1 VKNTRR
7 YLFTIAGLA
16 ISCAAC
22 GASAPSKELLT
33 ARDAY
38 AKVSTSSA
46 AEENPEGTREAQTA
60 LAAAEASHLDD
71 AGSDQER
78 SAAYVAT
85 RKSELAAARAEES
98 RLRLDREKAEQAYQ
112 AQLAKQ
118 LTSTQAQL
126 AASQEQL
133 ETLRADAEK
142 ANNER
147 VGWRKKGENLVITLS
162 GVSFD
167 TGGHTLTSD
176 AKKRLDVVAHALKE
190 YPERN
195 TTIAGYT
202 DNAGREEANLAL
214 SQKRADSVKAYL
226 ISQGVPSIRLASE
239 GRGESNP
246 VASNDTPQ
254 GKASN
259 RRVEITLLPKG
270 EPSDRQLVKGVDSA
284 AADPKKPK

>member
-1 VKNTRR
+1 VLRAAASTQTFTGGRAVKNTRR

-46 AEENPEGTREAQTA
+46 AEENPDGTREAQTA

-112 AQLAKQ
+112 GQLA
-118 LTSTQAQL
+118 
-126 AASQEQL
+126 
-133 ETLRADAEK
+133 
-142 ANNER
+142 
-147 VGWRKKGENLVITLS
+147 
-162 GVSFD
+162 
-167 TGGHTLTSD
+167 
-176 AKKRLDVVAHALKE
+176 
-190 YPERN
+190 
-195 TTIAGYT
+195 
-202 DNAGREEANLAL
+202 
-214 SQKRADSVKAYL
+214 
-226 ISQGVPSIRLASE
+226 
-239 GRGESNP
+239 
-246 VASNDTPQ
+246 
-254 GKASN
+254 
-259 RRVEITLLPKG
+259 
-270 EPSDRQLVKGVDSA
+270 
-284 AADPKKPK
+284 